1 MNWSEQVV
9 IKMTNKRRNAQTPIL
24 PILIILAAIFVIRL
38 FVVIPEKDM
47 TELVDGKL
55 AVYFMDVGQ
64 ADCEIIRLPDSRNII
79 VDAGKNESADALVK
93 EIKDMGIS
101 RFDYVIM
108 THPHED
114 HIGGMDSIIKEFDIG
129 KVYMP
134 DVAMSTATFS
144 DVLDSMERKNIK
156 ANVAKAGVV
165 MIDEEIVKA
174 EFIAPCSD
182 RYEEINDYSAVL
194 KFTYDGFSFLF
205 TGDAEKI
212 SEKEMLE
219 NGYDVS
225 ADVLKVGHHGS
236 SSSSTYKFIK
246 RVNPQY
252 AVIEVGED
260 NSYGHPASDVL
271 KRLENT
277 KLYRTDLNGT
287 IVFVYDGKDISIIT
301 QKQ

>member
-1 MNWSEQVV
+1 
-9 IKMTNKRRNAQTPIL
+9 QTPIL